1 MSLSDKELMMIEDT
15 DFLIS
20 KINIIYE
27 IESLFEITKDRLSEI
42 VTKRNDIF
50 FQENDFGKGKI
61 SKGENYRSFPFV
73 ILDFPA
79 IFDSKN
85 VFAFRTMFWW
95 GNFFSA
101 TLHLQGKFFEH
112 FKPKLLANFDLFL
125 NQNIYICIA
134 ETPWEYHFGKDNYV
148 QLSEKHKIYIENSP
162 FLKLSKKF
170 QLEQIESV
178 PQITSSFFLNLLKV
192 LSE

>member
-15 DFLIS
+15 DFLFKDSPAFCQLKGVFDIKFNGS
-20 KINIIYE
+20 GLII
-27 IESLFEITKDRLSEI
+27 
-42 VTKRNDIF
+42 TKRNDKI

-61 SKGENYRSFPFV
+61 SKGENYRSLPFV

-101 TLHLQGKFFEH
+101 TLHLQGRYFEH
-112 FKPKLLANFDLFL
+112 LKPKLLANFDLLL
-125 NQNIYICIA
+125 NQNIYICVA
-134 ETPWEYHFGKDNYV
+134 ETPWEYHYGKDNYV
-148 QLSEKHKIYIENSP
+148 QLLVKHKEFIENSP
-162 FLKLSKKF
+162 FVKLSKRI

-178 PQITSSFFLNLLKV
+178 PQFASSFFLNLLKV